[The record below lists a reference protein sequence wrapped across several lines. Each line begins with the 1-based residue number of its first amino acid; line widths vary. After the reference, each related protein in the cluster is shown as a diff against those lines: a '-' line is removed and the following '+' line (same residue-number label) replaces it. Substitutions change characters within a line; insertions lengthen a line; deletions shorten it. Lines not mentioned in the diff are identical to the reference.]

1 MSIIKRPIITEKM
14 TYLSEDRGL
23 PQYSFEVAIK
33 ATKQEIKAAV
43 EEVYEV
49 NVERVNTQV
58 VRGKRRS
65 RYSKRG
71 VITGKSPNY
80 KKAIITLAEG
90 EEIDF
95 YKHI

>member
-1 MSIIKRPIITEKM
+1 MSIIKRPIITEKT
-14 TYLSEDRGL
+14 TYITEDRGL
-23 PQYSFEVAIK
+23 PQYSFEVAIG
-33 ATKQEIKAAV
+33 ATKGEIKTAV

-49 NVERVNTQV
+49 NVERVNTV
-58 VRGKRRS
+58 IVRGKKRS

-80 KKAIITLAEG
+80 KKAIVTLQEG
-90 EEIDF
+90 QDIDF